1 MKYIA
6 LALLLLLPAAAYAG
20 QTRRYYTP
28 PYQPNVVYV
37 IDLTTPVVVDN
48 CRRSRGCGVYSPTY
62 MKPFRPSGVT
72 TPTNGGSGSVWRVVG
87 NEVDKMNLS
96 YVVRVK
102 SLPPDLYN
110 AFAKTANEFDTARGA
125 MLRRL
130 VCELPSSMD
139 GNTYVPPSPKA
150 MMQALRKVVYST
162 DAEVE
167 AFWRAQ

>member
-1 MKYIA
+1 MKYFA
-6 LALLLLLPAAAYAG
+6 LALLLLLPSAAFAG
-20 QTRRYYTP
+20 QTRRYYAP

-37 IDLTTPVVVDN
+37 IDLTTPAVVN
-48 CRRSRGCGVYSPTY
+48 GCRSRGCGVYSPTY
-62 MKPFRPSGVT
+62 VVPFSPSGVT
-72 TPTNGGSGSVWRVVG
+72 TPMNGGSGSVWRVVG

-102 SLPPDLYN
+102 SLPTDLYN

-139 GNTYVPPSPKA
+139 GNTYVPPSPES

-162 DAEVE
+162 DADVE
-167 AFWRAQ
+167 AFWRAR